1 MNTDLHDLIQRRLS
15 GMLTADEASKLQ
27 AALASDAELRRLYL
41 DYMNLDVALA
51 SKAESSEGTRELIV
65 SGVNR
70 PVSRWFQWRRL
81 TAAASVGLL
90 VGLFSASLVYGFVM
104 QRQVKT
110 QTVLT
115 EGFEDVAM
123 PRDRG
128 VPHRVGVWSG
138 DLLAPQ
144 GAAGSVMPADG
155 LHMVSLPPVE
165 KRKFSYAFRFLD
177 MATLP
182 GNGMAQSRRIE
193 VTARFHGASPGV
205 QDRFQIRLAAF
216 SEHVEGARAIWVG
229 GQVNEQALI
238 HVAKTVSTAPD
249 VSGWTTLQLTTDV
262 PAGAK
267 HLLISL
273 AAGVAD
279 AEAPKTEHYLDDVQ
293 VRLITHEAPP

>member
-1 MNTDLHDLIQRRLS
+1 MNTGPHEMIQRRLS
-15 GMLTADEASKLQ
+15 GTMTEVEASELQ
-27 AALASDAELRRLYL
+27 AALGSDAELRRLYL
-41 DYMNLDVALA
+41 DYMNLDVVLA

-65 SGVNR
+65 SRVNR
-70 PVSRWFQWRRL
+70 PVSRGFQWRRL
-81 TAAASVGLL
+81 SAAASVGLL

-104 QRQVKT
+104 RRQVKT
-110 QTVLT
+110 QSVLT
-115 EGFEDVAM
+115 EGFEDVAV
-123 PRDRG
+123 PRDQG

-144 GAAGSVMPADG
+144 GAERGVTPAEG
-155 LHMVSLPPVE
+155 LRMVALPPVE

-177 MATLP
+177 MAALP
-182 GNGMAQSRRIE
+182 ENGTAPSRRIE
-193 VTARFHGASPGV
+193 VTARFQGALPGV

-216 SEHVEGARAIWVG
+216 SEDAEGARAIWVG

-238 HVAKTVSTAPD
+238 HVAKTVTTAPD
-249 VSGWTTLQLTTDV
+249 VSGWTTLQLSTDV

-279 AEAPKTEHYLDDVQ
+279 DEAPKTEHYLDDVQ
-293 VRLITHEAPP
+293 VRLINHEAPP